1 MKTIFKSTILLAV
14 VGLSLFTSCKDD
26 NDSNPVLGQPT
37 TFVLNTPAY
46 STVPVDLAT
55 STEIPFTWSSPNY
68 GFPVEADFQLEA
80 SIDGNFTVSVEEA
93 DADETGAT
101 IPNYVVLPTVFTGG
115 KGAIPCNILA
125 DALNKMGNWEEG
137 KAPATQTMVIRASA
151 KTKNTGAVA
160 IYSNTVNI
168 VVVPNLQVA
177 PVTYPEFIYEIGNES
192 GWSTAH
198 ELRSPALDG
207 IYQGFYWLDGGFKFK
222 PNADNWD
229 GDWGQDPAGTY
240 GTLVLEGEEDCN
252 DPGKSFPD
260 EAKPAGFY
268 QVNVNIVEMTWNI
281 VPITNISIIG
291 GFNDWAGDVEMTY
304 NAEGGYWEC
313 TTSEVTGEYKFRANH
328 DWAINWGGSEDN
340 LEQDGANLSSDGG
353 THTYKLYISYAG
365 NHKVV
370 IE

>member
-37 TFVLNTPAY
+37 TFVLNAPAY
-46 STVPVDLAT
+46 SAVPVDLAT
-55 STEIPFTWSSPNY
+55 STEIPFTWSSPDY
-68 GFPVEADFQLEA
+68 GFPVEADFQIEA
-80 SIDGNFTVSVEEA
+80 SIDGNFTISVEQA

-101 IPNYVVLPTVFTGG
+101 IPNYVVFPTVFTGG
-115 KGAIPCNILA
+115 KGYIPCNVLA

-137 KAPATQTMVIRASA
+137 QVPATQTMVIRVSA
-151 KTKNTGAVA
+151 KTKNSGAVA

-168 VVVPNLQVA
+168 VVVPNLQA
-177 PVTYPEFIYEIGNES
+177 EPDTYPEFIYEIGNES
-192 GWSTAH
+192 GWATAH

-240 GTLVLEGEEDCN
+240 GTLVVDGEEDCN

-281 VPITNISIIG
+281 VPITSISIIG

-304 NAEGGYWEC
+304 NVDGGYWEC

-328 DWAINWGGSEDN
+328 DWGINWGGSEDN
-340 LEQDGANLSSDGG
+340 LEQDGANLNSDGG